1 MDFEDGQN
9 NGIYRSHPDGS
20 EKQHIISVSFNWSS
34 RYVESKYFLSIKI
47 ENIFLILKWH
57 LNMFWLFEYWKLK
70 GDLKL
75 SEKSFYLISPMIFQD
90 GIGKSGIRGIAIDW
104 VAKNLYFT
112 NVFPHENLI
121 EVSDS

>member
-1 MDFEDGQN
+1 MDFEDGKN

-20 EKQHIISVSFNWSS
+20 EKQHIISVSKITFRGSETGKKC
-34 RYVESKYFLSIKI
+34 YSI
-47 ENIFLILKWH
+47 LILQ
-57 LNMFWLFEYWKLK
+57 E
-70 GDLKL
+70 
-75 SEKSFYLISPMIFQD
+75 

-104 VAKNLYFT
+104 VGKNLYFT

>member
-1 MDFEDGQN
+1 MIF
-9 NGIYRSHPDGS
+9 
-20 EKQHIISVSFNWSS
+20 
-34 RYVESKYFLSIKI
+34 
-47 ENIFLILKWH
+47 IFLAR
-57 LNMFWLFEYWKLK
+57 
-70 GDLKL
+70 
-75 SEKSFYLISPMIFQD
+75 FQD

>member
-1 MDFEDGQN
+1 MLINQQE
-9 NGIYRSHPDGS
+9 
-20 EKQHIISVSFNWSS
+20 ESFIT
-34 RYVESKYFLSIKI
+34 R
-47 ENIFLILKWH
+47 KWH
-57 LNMFWLFEYWKLK
+57 LKPVKKFPNTLK
-70 GDLKL
+70 VERRRFGITGNT
-75 SEKSFYLISPMIFQD
+75 FYIVPMIFIFLARFQD